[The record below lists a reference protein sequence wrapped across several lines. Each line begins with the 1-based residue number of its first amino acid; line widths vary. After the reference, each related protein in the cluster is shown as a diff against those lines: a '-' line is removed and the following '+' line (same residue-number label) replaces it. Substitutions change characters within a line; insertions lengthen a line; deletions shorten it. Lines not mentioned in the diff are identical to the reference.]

1 MTNPAN
7 MPVRKNVSTTPEADS
22 DHVDRAAF
30 NLRYRMGAA
39 YLSAEFKG
47 LSSSALPLES
57 LDVYMQQLME
67 DAGQPSDPVVRI
79 MLEQLAMVHHK
90 IGRLNRLSADATT
103 LEEAKV
109 YDAGSACL
117 LGELRRLALAIK
129 DYRSP
134 TPTQHVTLVK
144 QQNVAQNQQVALVDG
159 RPGRIEVGGQCPQ
172 KKGALESELASNRS
186 LEHVPNPTTNT
197 QPTPSSSRQTQPV
210 AAKRPPRRVS

>member
-1 MTNPAN
+1 MTTPAQI
-7 MPVRKNVSTTPEADS
+7 PVRKNVSATPVADAVP
-22 DHVDRAAF
+22 VDVAAF

-39 YLSAEFKG
+39 YVSAEFKG
-47 LSSSALPLES
+47 VSSSALPLES
-57 LDVYMQQLME
+57 LDVYLQQLME

-79 MLEQLAMVHHK
+79 MLEQLVMVHHK

-134 TPTQHVTLVK
+134 TPTQHVTLVR

-159 RPGRIEVGGQCPQ
+159 RSRDTEVEAQRRE
-172 KKGALESELASNRS
+172 KKAPLESELGSKRN
-186 LEHVPNPTTNT
+186 LEHVANPITIA
-197 QPTPSSSRQTQPV
+197 QPTPSSSRQTQSV
-210 AAKRPPRRVS
+210 VAKRPPRRIS